1 MDVIIYPRPN
11 INKIILIKGAQ
22 VDNIDPLFDN
32 MDTVM
37 YPDVTSLYQ
46 VSIKLLYNKH
56 VNLTTIHN
64 RLRASP
70 YCSDEDVI

>member
-11 INKIILIKGAQ
+11 LNKIILIKGAQ
-22 VDNIDPLFDN
+22 VDN

-64 RLRASP
+64 RLRTSP
-70 YCSDEDVI
+70 YCSYEDVI